1 MYGSD
6 VSNPYLISN
15 GKVQIPY
22 TTVQSEGIKAKLNED
37 FAGDVTFYVKV
48 ITTDNAT
55 LSTGAS
61 QNVLDAD
68 SIDAKSLLLKITPVA
83 DAPSASSSN
92 VEVSNGVEDAAVGS
106 GNTCL
111 LYTSPSPRDRQKSR
125 MPSSA

>member
-83 DAPSASSSN
+83 DAPSASSSD
-92 VEVSNGVEDAAVGS
+92 VDVSNGV
-106 GNTCL
+106 
-111 LYTSPSPRDRQKSR
+111 
-125 MPSSA
+125 